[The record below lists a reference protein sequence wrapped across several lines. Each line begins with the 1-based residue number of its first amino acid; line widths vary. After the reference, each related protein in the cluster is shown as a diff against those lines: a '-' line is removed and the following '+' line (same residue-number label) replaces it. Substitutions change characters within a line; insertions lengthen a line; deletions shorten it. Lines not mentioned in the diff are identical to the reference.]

1 MLKETKKEFI
11 QVLKD
16 YRKLVNKKHS
26 DIEAYNQIKSKLNLY
41 KQLSDTNRVKWT
53 KEYLDIVERLY
64 KKEAKEIFESLV
76 TE

>member
-1 MLKETKKEFI
+1 MLKETKEEFI

-41 KQLSDTNRVKWT
+41 KQLGDNNGVKWA
-53 KEYLDIVERLY
+53 KEYL
-64 KKEAKEIFESLV
+64 AKYPPVFKAEELL
-76 TE
+76 

>member
-1 MLKETKKEFI
+1 MLKETKEEFI

-41 KQLSDTNRVKWT
+41 KKLGDTKRIKWT
-53 KEYLDIVERLY
+53 KEYLSKYPPVFTAEEL
-64 KKEAKEIFESLV
+64 L
-76 TE
+76 

>member
-1 MLKETKKEFI
+1 MLNETKEEFI

-41 KQLSDTNRVKWT
+41 KQLGDTKRVKWT
-53 KEYLDIVERLY
+53 KEYLTKYPPVFTAEEL
-64 KKEAKEIFESLV
+64 L
-76 TE
+76 